1 MDISFVTLSQFVYL
15 LASVNEYNNHRRT
28 NSYIWEIKLCDSE
41 IQSYTVFFCFFYY
54 QIDVKL
60 KKPEISHSLVSN
72 FEKKNI
78 PFSEAF
84 SDYTSEQVSE
94 RRNN

>member
-1 MDISFVTLSQFVYL
+1 MNTITIEELIHIFGRSSYVIQKYKVTLF
-15 LASVNEYNNHRRT
+15 
-28 NSYIWEIKLCDSE
+28 
-41 IQSYTVFFCFFYY
+41 FFCFFYY